1 MESNLVGVSPKNI
14 LLHGPSKLY
23 VDNYHWHDPKIGI
36 VASYTPNAF
45 DVKDH
50 FGVFRGV
57 DMIESFAQATGGS
70 CGTFLERIK
79 RRDDATVNN
88 NDYIPTFI
96 SVGNVNFH
104 SYILEGETLI
114 SIGKIMFYKFR
125 QIVVDGRIYKA
136 PKDLDLD
143 NYFKNFNKEKLT
155 NYELDDSFTLVA
167 ELFGITGRAIKR
179 K

>member
-1 MESNLVGVSPKNI
+1 MELNLVGVSPKNI
-14 LLHGPSKLY
+14 LLHGPTKLY

-45 DVKDH
+45 DVNDH

-57 DMIESFAQATGGS
+57 DMVESFAQATGS
-70 CGTFLERIK
+70 CGTFLEKLK
-79 RRDDATVNN
+79 RGEDANVNS

-96 SVGNVNFH
+96 SIGNVNFH

-114 SIGKIMFYKFR
+114 NIGKIMFYKFR

-136 PKDLDLD
+136 PKDLDLND
-143 NYFKNFNKEKLT
+143 YFKNFSEEKLT
-155 NYELDDSFTLVA
+155 NYELDESFILVA